1 MKRTPQRMKDVHSVF
16 MRRSLHRKKNIN
28 NGLGGDCLRGNDN
41 LKLRWDR
48 LIPSAAVV
56 FANEW
61 YHGSIVGKA
70 KRKLHNSKQHTFCFK
85 SSLASE
91 SSDRLCDFDDQTE
104 QILQTKTTQ
113 KIFRQFAN
121 TAQTESKLTNNIH
134 SHLRCSSEMNFRSTL
149 IKTLPIH
156 CYDQRSRS
164 PTFKLKKTC
173 NLAKSPRLTL
183 TTQKM
188 VDAKQAWFLCE
199 ATFPAC
205 LVYFKSKMADCKR
218 LSGQEKIVYFWLW
231 FWGIP
236 DVIAFITIWCLKIN
250 LIIGILKAKFVTSHL
265 QKIFISFLLIVW
277 IFRLWDI
284 LKVLLFS
291 EKYDPL
297 FCLS

>member
-1 MKRTPQRMKDVHSVF
+1 
-16 MRRSLHRKKNIN
+16 
-28 NGLGGDCLRGNDN
+28 
-41 LKLRWDR
+41 
-48 LIPSAAVV
+48 
-56 FANEW
+56 
-61 YHGSIVGKA
+61 
-70 KRKLHNSKQHTFCFK
+70 
-85 SSLASE
+85 
-91 SSDRLCDFDDQTE
+91 
-104 QILQTKTTQ
+104 
-113 KIFRQFAN
+113 
-121 TAQTESKLTNNIH
+121 
-134 SHLRCSSEMNFRSTL
+134 MNFRSTL

-236 DVIAFITIWCLKIN
+236 DVIAFITIRCFK
-250 LIIGILKAKFVTSHL
+250 LIWSLAFWKPNSFRPTFRNFHFLFVDSLDFPTVRHL
-265 QKIFISFLLIVW
+265 ESFVF
-277 IFRLWDI
+277 FREIWSP
-284 LKVLLFS
+284 VLFEQFPHFQMHCYFS
-291 EKYDPL
+291 
-297 FCLS
+297 